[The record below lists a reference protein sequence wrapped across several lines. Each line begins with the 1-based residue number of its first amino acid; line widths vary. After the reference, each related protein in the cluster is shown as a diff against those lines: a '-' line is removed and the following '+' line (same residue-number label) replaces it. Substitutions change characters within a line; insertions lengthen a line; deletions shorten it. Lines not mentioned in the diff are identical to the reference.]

1 MQKHRHGEK
10 KRSRGLSEGQ
20 LAALLV
26 LPALLVIASI
36 AVYPILRTVW
46 YSLFDLRLNHPTRS
60 STYFSYS
67 LDLEKYADSVYTLR
81 SQLTKASEEAATP
94 EGQRAIANMA
104 DLLAEEE
111 AALFCTETRQDTLAQ
126 VNALVASYTPV
137 NDDQLRYMSVSS
149 EEIEAFKTFLS
160 LAGEAAQTAL

>member
-1 MQKHRHGEK
+1 
-10 KRSRGLSEGQ
+10 
-20 LAALLV
+20 
-26 LPALLVIASI
+26 
-36 AVYPILRTVW
+36 
-46 YSLFDLRLNHPTRS
+46 
-60 STYFSYS
+60 
-67 LDLEKYADSVYTLR
+67 
-81 SQLTKASEEAATP
+81 
-94 EGQRAIANMA
+94 MA

-160 LAGEAAQTAL
+160 LAGEAAQTRPWK